1 MLRQATIA
9 SIGRLVL
16 RPHTRRAFDH
26 DCDRVLDVG
35 QALDDKAREGSRQML
50 KRSSVG
56 MVAGGAA
63 LLLALAAC
71 GGSSGGSTPA
81 AGTKTSKAAALGKV
95 GVILPD
101 SATSPRWEA
110 NDRPLLSAAFTAA
123 GITSDIQ
130 NADGD
135 VNKFGTICDSMVT
148 QGVKVLL
155 IVDLDSDSG
164 GACLKK
170 AQDAGIKTIDYDRLT
185 LGGGASYYVSFDNV
199 GVGKLM
205 GEGLTKCLT
214 DEGKTKANIVMI
226 DGDPTDN
233 NAALFKQ
240 GYVEALKP
248 KVDSGDYKIVG
259 DQTGKW
265 DADVAGTAFEQL
277 YTQNKGKV
285 DGIISANDTMAG
297 GIIARLKANK
307 VNGKIPVTGQ
317 DASIAGLQAIL
328 AGDQCMT
335 VYKAIKKEAD
345 AASALAI
352 ALIKGQDASSIAT
365 GTVKDTK
372 LNKDVPS
379 ALETPQSIFQANV
392 KDVIADGFW
401 KASDI
406 CTAKYAA
413 ACTKYGVQ

>member
-1 MLRQATIA
+1 MLRQATIL

-26 DCDRVLDVG
+26 DCDRVLDIERSPDV
-35 QALDDKAREGSRQML
+35 KAREGSGHML
-50 KRSSVG
+50 KRSVG
-56 MVAGGAA
+56 LVAGSAA

-71 GGSSGGSTPA
+71 GGSSGGSTGA
-81 AGTKTSKAAALGKV
+81 TGTKTTKAATGKV

-101 SATSPRWEA
+101 SQTSPRWEA
-110 NDRPLLSAAFTAA
+110 NDRPLLKAAFDAA
-123 GITSDIQ
+123 GIGSDIQ

-135 VNKFGTICDSMVT
+135 VSKFGTICDSLIT

-155 IVDLDSDSG
+155 IVDLDSESG
-164 GACLKK
+164 SACLKK

-214 DEGKTKANIVMI
+214 DAGKTKANIVMI
-226 DGDPTDN
+226 NGDPTDN

-277 YTQNKGKV
+277 FTQNKSKV
-285 DGIISANDTMAG
+285 DGVISANDTMAG
-297 GIIARLKANK
+297 GIIARMKAQK

-317 DASIAGLQAIL
+317 DASIEGLQNIL

-352 ALIKGQDASSIAT
+352 ALIKGEDASSIAT

-379 ALETPQSIFQANV
+379 ALQTPQAIFKDNV
-392 KDVIADGFW
+392 KDVIDDGFW

-406 CTAKYAA
+406 CTGKYAA
-413 ACTKYGVQ
+413 ECTKLGIS